1 MTAIRRFVRSR
12 PLIAAALALAVGLGC
27 IWGIPTGGSVPV
39 MMFVRLGLS
48 IAAFAFIAIAA
59 GRHVITPKAK
69 SIGFAFRKS
78 IYLLAIALVT
88 GAFAIGMALYQNK
101 ELLPDWPFQLAL
113 VVLLCLVIGAF
124 EEGLFR
130 GIVLSSLLARLGN
143 TRRGIVGA
151 VVVSSLIFGVVH
163 VAPSFLSGQVS
174 DGLGVAQAVLK
185 TVQSGILGAFLAAI
199 FLTTRNLWGVV
210 LVHSVNDLFA
220 MLSEALYAG
229 SVSHQYVS
237 TDPLMAMGA
246 VIAYVIFT
254 VLYVPILVSTVRMI
268 KRVDVPCRGP
278 FAEDWS

>member
-1 MTAIRRFVRSR
+1 MTALRRFVRYR
-12 PLIAAALALAVGLGC
+12 PLLAAAIALAVGLGC
-27 IWGIPTGGSVPV
+27 IWGIPTGGSVPG
-39 MMFVRLGLS
+39 MMFVRMGLS
-48 IAAFAFIAIAA
+48 IAAFAVIAIAA
-59 GRHVITPKAK
+59 GRRVIEPSAK
-69 SIGFAFRKS
+69 SIGFAFKKS

-143 TRRGIVGA
+143 TRRGLVGA

-163 VAPSFLSGQVS
+163 VAPSLLSGQVS

-237 TDPLMAMGA
+237 TDPLMATGA

-254 VLYVPILVSTVRMI
+254 VLYVPILVSTARML
-268 KRVDVPCRGP
+268 KKVDVPCRGL
-278 FAEDWS
+278 FVDNWS

>member
-12 PLIAAALALAVGLGC
+12 PLVAAALALAVGLGC
-27 IWGIPTGGSVPV
+27 IWGIPTGGSVPG

-48 IAAFAFIAIAA
+48 IIAFAAIAIAA
-59 GRHVITPKAK
+59 GRHVITPTAK
-69 SIGFAFRKS
+69 SIGFAFKKS

-88 GAFAIGMALYQNK
+88 GAFAIGMALYQSK

-143 TRRGIVGA
+143 TRRGLVGA

-163 VAPSFLSGQVS
+163 VAPSLLSGQVS

-199 FLTTRNLWGVV
+199 YLTTRNLWGVV
-210 LVHSVNDLFA
+210 LVHSMNDLFA

-237 TDPLMAMGA
+237 TDPLMATGA

>member
-1 MTAIRRFVRSR
+1 MTIRRFVRSR
-12 PLIAAALALAVGLGC
+12 PLVAAALALAVGLGC
-27 IWGIPTGGSVPV
+27 IWGIPTGGSVPG

-48 IAAFAFIAIAA
+48 IVAFAAIAIAA
-59 GRHVITPKAK
+59 GRHVITPTAK
-69 SIGFAFRKS
+69 SIGFAFKKS

-88 GAFAIGMALYQNK
+88 GAFAIGMALYQSK
-101 ELLPDWPFQLAL
+101 ELLPDWTFQLAL

-143 TRRGIVGA
+143 TRRGLVGA

-163 VAPSFLSGQVS
+163 VAPSLLSGQVS

-237 TDPLMAMGA
+237 TDPLMATGA